1 MFTAN
6 TYKIF
11 LASPSDVGDERA
23 MAREA
28 IGKWNE
34 LHSEKHGIVMQ
45 AIGWDSHSYPSMAY
59 TPQEV
64 INQQVLDDADLLI
77 GIFWSRIGRPTEKHE
92 SGTVEEIHRHLS
104 AEKPTMLFFS
114 LEPIPESRRAPEQ
127 LEKLNQFKKE
137 YKGKGLVSYYQK
149 NEFKDKIY
157 EALVRF
163 VHDEKH
169 FIRFDKNVNKPLLK
183 SEVND
188 ASLPLVSPQTDFE
201 GWLITEDL
209 KKFEIIVLIYFLQ
222 IRDKAPGFWCALSAY
237 ENACW
242 ALQKINLFLNGQSQF
257 HLVISEEDYAN
268 VLNNFEVLGFIEPS
282 SIGTDNRPNE
292 YKIKEEV
299 MKCLSKKTVDDE
311 IWKNFRRIMLP

>member
-1 MFTAN
+1 
-6 TYKIF
+6 
-11 LASPSDVGDERA
+11 
-23 MAREA
+23 EA

-34 LHSEKHGIVMQ
+34 LHTEKHGIVMQ

-77 GIFWSRIGRPTEKHE
+77 GIFWSRIGRPTENHE

-114 LEPIPESRRAPEQ
+114 SEPIPESHVSSEQ
-127 LEKLNQFKKE
+127 LTKLKKYKEE
-137 YKGKGLVSYYQK
+137 YKQKGLVAYYQK

-163 VHDEKH
+163 VNEKEH
-169 FIRFDKNVNKPLLK
+169 FIFFDKNLNKPLLK

-188 ASLPLVSPQTDFE
+188 ASLPLGSSKTDFE
-201 GWLITEDL
+201 GWLISENL
-209 KKFEIIVLIYFLQ
+209 KKIEVIVLIYFLH
-222 IRDKAPGFWCALSAY
+222 IRDNQRLKLWAGQNEDGALSHI
-237 ENACW
+237 EF
-242 ALQKINLFLNGQSQF
+242 FLVPF
-257 HLVISEEDYAN
+257 PHLVISKEDYGN
-268 VLNNFEVLGFIEPS
+268 VLNNFEELGFIEPFRYCS
-282 SIGTDNRPNE
+282 HELKSRDNRPNE

-299 MKCLSKKTVDDE
+299 MTCLSKKIVGDV
-311 IWKNFRRIMLP
+311 IWENFRKIMQNP